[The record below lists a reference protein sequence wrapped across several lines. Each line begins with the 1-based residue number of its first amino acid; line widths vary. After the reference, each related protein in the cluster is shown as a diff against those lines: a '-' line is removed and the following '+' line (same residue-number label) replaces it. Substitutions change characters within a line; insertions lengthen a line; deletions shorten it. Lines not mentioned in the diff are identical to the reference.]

1 MSRRSREP
9 RRPPDPPGPR
19 GEPRR
24 PLERDRM
31 RPPRRLGELLPGM
44 ATALGLEDEFRLARA
59 MASWQRLIEE
69 RVPAAVG
76 ATEVLEIGHGT
87 IVVGAREPIVAQEI
101 RLRSAELL
109 DAFRTAPGGL
119 AVRELKV
126 VVRRH

>member
-1 MSRRSREP
+1 
-9 RRPPDPPGPR
+9 
-19 GEPRR
+19 
-24 PLERDRM
+24 
-31 RPPRRLGELLPGM
+31 
-44 ATALGLEDEFRLARA
+44 